1 VSRSA
6 PEGALATCVLPAAA
20 RLGECPVWSPN
31 EARLYWVDIDGRA
44 VHRYD
49 PATGLDEQRP
59 TPGRPASLALTT
71 TAGRLLVAVERRLG
85 FLDWG
90 SGAWLDWVVLEPNED
105 GAAAN
110 GAGTTARRGADEGA
124 QAGGNRLN
132 DGRCDP
138 AGRFWVGSMFDPS
151 SAGRATGLLHRVEPD
166 GTAVTVRTGIGV
178 SNGLAFAP
186 DGRTMYFADT
196 HRDVVWAY
204 DYDVD
209 AGEASNERVFLDF
222 GPLPGRPD
230 GACVDEDGCYWI
242 ACVYGWA
249 VLRVTPNGAID
260 RQIAVPV
267 EKPTMPA
274 FGGNDFSTLFITTI
288 GGGGSHRTDPTQPD
302 AGGLFAVEPGVR
314 GLAEPRFEGGPAPV
328 AT

>member
-1 VSRSA
+1 MRRSA
-6 PEGALATCVLPAAA
+6 PEGAPATCVLPAAA
-20 RLGECPVWSPN
+20 RLGECPVWSPD

-49 PATGLDEQRP
+49 PRTGLDEQRP
-59 TPGRPASLALTT
+59 APGRPASLALTAT
-71 TAGRLLVAVERRLG
+71 RGRLLVAVERRLG
-85 FLDWG
+85 FLDWDT
-90 SGAWLDWVVLEPNED
+90 GAWLDWVMLESDD
-105 GAAAN
+105 GGEVG
-110 GAGTTARRGADEGA
+110 GAPLPDGGGEVG
-124 QAGGNRLN
+124 GGNRLN

-151 SAGRATGLLHRVEPD
+151 SAGRATGLLHRVERD
-166 GTAVTVRTGIGV
+166 GTAVTVRSGIGV
-178 SNGLAFAP
+178 ANGLAFAP

-249 VLRVTPNGAID
+249 VLRVTPGGAID
-260 RQIAVPV
+260 RQVAVPV
-267 EKPTMPA
+267 QKPTMPA
-274 FGGNDFSTLFITTI
+274 FGGNDLSTLFITTI
-288 GGGGSHRTDPTQPD
+288 GGGGSHAIDPTQPD
-302 AGGLFAVEPGVR
+302 AGGLFAVETGLR
-314 GLAEPRFEGGPAPV
+314 GLPEPRFEGGPAPV